1 MPKAARKPGRR
12 PGRIGHPAQTVWNKG
27 GPPAKRPFALLM
39 KICAGPKLW
48 LEITGCPARHK
59 ERALR
64 SDGAG
69 LALNHDTRR
78 LNSYLL
84 GLFVRFAGIRTMNY
98 PIEPD
103 GGPFGIYLCDGGE
116 GL

>member
-1 MPKAARKPGRR
+1 MDWLPSANRLE
-12 PGRIGHPAQTVWNKG
+12 KG
-27 GPPAKRPFALLM
+27 GPRAVRHFTLLM

-84 GLFVRFAGIRTMNY
+84 VLFVRFAGIRTMNY